1 MTRLFVLEL
10 TVAMLSGLT
19 GAGQARATPVPNPP
33 NAPTQISSLKPGGP
47 LDPGYR
53 RLTIPKV
60 RHNTFSLVDDTGTT
74 VLKVESDDSA
84 GSIGLPFSVDAKITP
99 LMSWRWKVNRVLD
112 KADIN
117 TKLGDDYAARVYVLF
132 DVPLAS
138 LSFTDRTKIRL
149 ARMVAGDDVPTAAI
163 CYVWDNKSAIG
174 YNRWSPFTNR
184 VRKIVLQSGNTHA
197 NQWMS
202 ETRDVAADFRAAFGI
217 EPPRIIGVA
226 IGNDSDQTDEKVT
239 TWFGDVVFKA
249 PAQ

>member
-1 MTRLFVLEL
+1 MTRLFIRAFAVVL
-10 TVAMLSGLT
+10 VSGL
-19 GAGQARATPVPNPP
+19 AGVFVVQAAPLSAPLPTPF
-33 NAPTQISSLKPGGP
+33 SSLIVGGP

-53 RLTIPKV
+53 RLTIPKI
-60 RHNTFSLVDDTGTT
+60 RPNTFSLVDDAGIT
-74 VLKVESDDSA
+74 VLKVESDNSA
-84 GSIGLPFSVDAKITP
+84 GSVGLPFSVDTSLTP
-99 LMSWRWKVNRVLD
+99 VMSWRWKVNRVLD

-132 DVPLAS
+132 DMPLAS
-138 LSFTDRTKIRL
+138 LSFADRTKIRL
-149 ARMVAGDDVPTAAI
+149 ARMIAGDEVPTAAI

-184 VRKIVLQSGNTHA
+184 VRTIVLQSGSTSV
-197 NQWMS
+197 NQWANES
-202 ETRDVAADFRAAFGI
+202 RDVADDFRAAFGI

-249 PAQ
+249 PVK